1 MRANDPLL
9 ESWVE
14 IPLHSDFP
22 IQNLPFGIFKLGLE
36 APRVGVA
43 IGEWVVDCKAL
54 ARKASFDDLGI
65 DPLVFDQPYLND
77 FIELGKTKT
86 SAVRNRLSEVLDQR
100 ENPWSGKSWSD
111 KFLIRQSEVDM
122 LLPVRIGD
130 YTDFYS
136 SLEHASNV
144 GAMFRDPGNALLPN
158 WRHLPVAYHGRASSI
173 VVSGTSIHRP
183 KGQILPEGQQ
193 EPVLS
198 PSKMLDFEL
207 EMGCIIGKNSD
218 LGQSISVK
226 AAEDYIF
233 GLVLFNDWSAR
244 DIQRWE
250 YIPLGPFLG
259 KNFGSTMSPWVVTLD
274 ALEPFRVDT
283 PVQQPT
289 VLPYLAFEGQKSFD
303 IQLSVTLQTAASAEK
318 TVCQSNFKY
327 MYWNMAQQ
335 IAHHTINGCNLKV
348 GDLCA
353 SGTLSGPY
361 QESFGSMLEI
371 TWRGTQPIQLSDGS
385 ERKFLEDGDTV
396 SLRGF
401 AKRGNLR
408 IGFGEA
414 RGTVLPAFV

>member
-22 IQNLPFGIFKLGLE
+22 IQNLPFGIFKFGLE

-43 IGEWVVDCKAL
+43 IGEWVVDCKVL
-54 ARKASFDDLGI
+54 AENGNFDDLAI

-86 SAVRNRLSEVLDQR
+86 GAVRNRLSEILDLK
-100 ENPWSGKSWSD
+100 ENRWTGRSWRD
-111 KFLIRQSEVDM
+111 QFLIPQSEVAM

-136 SLEHASNV
+136 SLEHASNL
-144 GAMFRDPGNALLPN
+144 GAMFRDPNNALLPN

-173 VVSGTSIHRP
+173 VVSGTPIHRP
-183 KGQILPEGQQ
+183 KGQILPEGKQD
-193 EPVLS
+193 PDFS
-198 PSKMLDFEL
+198 ATKMLDFEL
-207 EMGCIIGKNSD
+207 EMGYIIGKNSD
-218 LGQSISVK
+218 LGQSIPVK

-283 PVQQPT
+283 PAQQPA
-289 VLPYLAFEGQKSFD
+289 VLPYLEFEGQKSLD
-303 IQLSVTLQTAASAEK
+303 IQLSVTLQTKQSIEK

-335 IAHHTINGCNLKV
+335 IAHHTVNGCNLKV
-348 GDLCA
+348 GDLLA

-371 TWRGTQPIQLSDGS
+371 TWRGTRPIQLSDGS
-385 ERKFLEDGDTV
+385 ERKFLEDGDTI

-401 AKRGNLR
+401 AKKGNLR

-414 RGTVLPAFV
+414 RGTILPATS